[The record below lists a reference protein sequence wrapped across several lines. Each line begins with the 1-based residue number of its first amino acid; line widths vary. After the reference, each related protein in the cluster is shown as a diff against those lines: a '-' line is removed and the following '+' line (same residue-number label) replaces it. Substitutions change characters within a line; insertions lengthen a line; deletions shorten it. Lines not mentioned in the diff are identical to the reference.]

1 MRKIVI
7 DNIRSVRHMEF
18 EIPTCGIHI
27 LTGKNGAG
35 KTTLFT
41 CLSRICNS
49 NAFRSGFPST
59 SVRNYDEYIGSIT
72 YSTDALSIQYS
83 KRASGRWQ
91 PDTNGDVFSD
101 FGFTD
106 VVHISTKSE
115 RIFTQVI
122 DIPRRQVHADHWLIN
137 SLNNILQTDRFTPMI
152 KITVGDLR
160 SRTGNADQRRR
171 NTAFAIPQGRGRYFT
186 EQNFSFGEIVLLNL
200 LYDIE
205 RVENNSLVLID
216 ELEMA
221 LHPAAQIRLI
231 QLLKEFANEK
241 HLTIIISTHSSSII
255 KSQKDV
261 ILLEQDTHGISVTYN
276 CPPAKAIGAIGM
288 REDTMADIIVI
299 VEDEMAKALFFA
311 LLNKYKSLCP
321 DSNYLD
327 VRVVSVGGYP
337 NIINFYVEAD
347 NYIFYENVYVAAF
360 LDKDVE
366 TDIVPYKQFG
376 NRDIIEK
383 YEENTRRIK
392 FLPYTPEML
401 LYQEMKDH
409 RADLLANMRS
419 TYSNQQL
426 NYSVQDIPDFVDY
439 NNPLPNFATQEN
451 YNITIQTRGSIRT
464 ACKNETEK
472 IAKSLSRQLN
482 KSESEI
488 YRFVFHSAIE
498 HMEGNTLNVRSIMAP
513 IMKRL

>member
-1 MRKIVI
+1 MKKIVI
-7 DNIRSVRHMEF
+7 NNIRNVKHLEF
-18 EIPTCGIHI
+18 EIPSYGVHI
-27 LTGKNGAG
+27 LSGENGSG
-35 KTTLFT
+35 KTTLLA
-41 CLSRICNS
+41 CLNRICNS
-49 NAFRSGFPST
+49 NAFRIGFPTT
-59 SVRNYDEYIGSIT
+59 SIQNYDEYTGSIT
-72 YSTDALSIQYS
+72 YCTDTLSVRYT

-91 PDTNGDVFSD
+91 PDTNGDVFSQ

-122 DIPRRQVHADHWLIN
+122 DIPRKQVRADDWLISALN
-137 SLNNILQTDRFTPMI
+137 SIMQTERFTPMI
-152 KITVGDLR
+152 RITVGDLR

-231 QLLKEFANEK
+231 QLLKDLANEK

-255 KSQKDV
+255 KSQKYV
-261 ILLEQDTHGISVTYN
+261 ILLEQSTQRVCVIYN

-299 VEDEMAKALFFA
+299 VEDEMAKALFMA
-311 LLNKYKSLCP
+311 LLNKYNTLCP
-321 DSNYLD
+321 DSDYLD
-327 VRVVSVGGYP
+327 VRVLGVGGYP
-337 NIINFYVEAD
+337 NIINFYVEAE
-347 NYIFYENVYVAAF
+347 NYIFYDNVYVTAF

-366 TDIVPYKQFG
+366 TDIIPFKQFG

-383 YEENTRRIK
+383 YEANTRRIK
-392 FLPYTPEML
+392 FLPYTPEVL
-401 LYQEMKDH
+401 LYQEMKEH
-409 RADLLANMRS
+409 RVDLLANMRRA
-419 TYSNQQL
+419 YSNQQL
-426 NYSVQDIPDFVDY
+426 NYNVQDIPNFVDY
-439 NNPLPNFATQEN
+439 DNPLPNFATQN
-451 YNITIQTRGSIRT
+451 DYNATIQTRGSIRN
-464 ACKNETEK
+464 ACKNETEQ
-472 IAKSLSRQLN
+472 IANLLSRQLN
-482 KSESEI
+482 ISESEI
-488 YRFVFHSAIE
+488 YRYIFRSAVE
-498 HMEGNTLNVRSIMAP
+498 HMEGNTLNVRAFLAST
-513 IMKRL
+513 MKRL